1 MLLPTFLSTLLDSSG
16 APLARGAL
24 EGKRVGL
31 YFAAGWCPMCTSFE
45 PALLEF
51 RADAAKAGTPLELVL
66 VSSDSSAAEQAR
78 RARALGM
85 TQVGYEGPTR
95 EQLKRKYRVWP
106 GREVAALG
114 RDRRAGVPAIV
125 VLGKGA
131 ESEVAFLDAES
142 RGADALREWPLGEG
156 VW

>member
-1 MLLPTFLSTLLDSSG
+1 
-16 APLARGAL
+16 
-24 EGKRVGL
+24 
-31 YFAAGWCPMCTSFE
+31 MCTSFE

-142 RGADALREWPLGEG
+142 HGADALRDWPLEEG